1 MTNPTPD
8 LHEDIVQFMPHDRPM
23 ALLDRL
29 VEAQNGRLKAE
40 VRIESDS
47 MFYRPDEG
55 VPSYLSLEYMAQAVA
70 ALDGFW
76 KAQRGSAPSIGFLLG
91 TRAMPLSRPF
101 FDVGEVL
108 TVTVEERFND
118 GNMASFDGRVDSG
131 SETVASAT
139 LNVFS
144 PDGSEVTKESEDA

>member
-1 MTNPTPD
+1 MTNATQARS
-8 LHEDIVQFMPHDRPM
+8 EDIVQFMPHDRPM

-29 VEAQNGRLKAE
+29 VETQNGRLTAE
-40 VRIESDS
+40 VRIGPDS
-47 MFYRPDEG
+47 MFNRPGEG

-76 KAQRGSAPSIGFLLG
+76 KVQRGREPSIGFLLG

-131 SETVASAT
+131 AETVASAT
-139 LNVFS
+139 LNVYC
-144 PDGSEVTKESEDA
+144 PDGAEVTKEAEDA

>member
-1 MTNPTPD
+1 
-8 LHEDIVQFMPHDRPM
+8 MPHDRPM

-40 VRIESDS
+40 VRIDSDT
-47 MFYRPDEG
+47 MFCRPDEG

-76 KAQRGSAPSIGFLLG
+76 KAQRGCAPAIGFLLG
-91 TRAMPLSRPF
+91 TRAMSLSRPF

-118 GNMASFDGRVDSG
+118 GNMASFDGRIDSG
-131 SETVASAT
+131 AETVASAT
-139 LNVFS
+139 LNVYS
-144 PDGSEVTKESEDA
+144 PDGTEVTKEAGDA